1 MFNLTTKAKRINQ
14 AIAEIESV
22 LNSAM
27 KYSVDFQDTKLITEY
42 REQLVRLQ
50 GMLLNEILAA

>member
-1 MFNLTTKAKRINQ
+1 MFNLTTKAKRIQQ
-14 AIAEIESV
+14 AIAETESV

-27 KYSVDFQDTKLITEY
+27 KYSVDLQDTKLIAEY
-42 REQLVRLQ
+42 RDQLVRLH